1 MADLGELKIPAA
13 MLPAAEAIIALTDQV
28 CPELLDEEYAGLARS
43 VVAKLARK
51 RPSPIQSGR
60 ASTWAGAVVYALGQ
74 VNFLF
79 DSATKPY
86 ATADELSAAVGVAKS
101 TLSAKAKQVRDLT
114 KMSWGTAEF
123 LREDMIEASPMI
135 WLIQAD
141 GLIVDARELPLPVQA
156 QAFELGVI
164 PYIPALGRHRC
175 LAERERACITLTAS
189 GTPTL
194 RDAPQAQC
202 RRQPALKGQVAAR
215 TAPTAPGNTR

>member
-1 MADLGELKIPAA
+1 VADLGELKIPAA
-13 MLPAAEAIIALTDQV
+13 IRPAAEAIIALTDQV
-28 CPELLDEEYAGLARS
+28 CRGLLDEEYAELARS

-79 DSATKPY
+79 DSATRPY
-86 ATADELSAAVGVAKS
+86 ATADDLSAAFGVAKS

-123 LREDMIEASPMI
+123 LREDMIAASPMI
-135 WLIQAD
+135 WFIQVD
-141 GLIVDARELPLPVQA
+141 GLIVDARGLPLPVQA

-164 PYIPALGRHRC
+164 PYIPALGRDGTAAW
-175 LAERERACITLTAS
+175 LSESGRA
-189 GTPTL
+189 
-194 RDAPQAQC
+194 
-202 RRQPALKGQVAAR
+202 
-215 TAPTAPGNTR
+215 

>member
-1 MADLGELKIPAA
+1 MADLGEQKIPAA
-13 MLPAAEAIIALTDQV
+13 MRPAAEAIIALTDQV

-86 ATADELSAAVGVAKS
+86 ATADDLSAAFGVAKS

-114 KMSWGTAEF
+114 KMSWGTPEF
-123 LREDMIEASPMI
+123 RTKYF
-135 WLIQAD
+135 
-141 GLIVDARELPLPVQA
+141 RELISDWQDDPVTDAALALLPEWGRWNGEQ
-156 QAFELGVI
+156 GV
-164 PYIPALGRHRC
+164 PA
-175 LAERERACITLTAS
+175 
-189 GTPTL
+189 P
-194 RDAPQAQC
+194 
-202 RRQPALKGQVAAR
+202 
-215 TAPTAPGNTR
+215 

>member
-1 MADLGELKIPAA
+1 MR
-13 MLPAAEAIIALTDQV
+13 PAAEAIIALTDQV
-28 CPELLDEEYAGLARS
+28 CPELLDEEYAKLARS

-86 ATADELSAAVGVAKS
+86 ATADDLSAAFGVAKS

-123 LREDMIEASPMI
+123 LREDMIAASPMI
-135 WLIQAD
+135 WFIQVD
-141 GLIVDARELPLPVQA
+141 GLIVDARGLPLPVQA

-164 PYIPALGRHRC
+164 PYIPALGRDGTAAW
-175 LAERERACITLTAS
+175 LSESGRA
-189 GTPTL
+189 
-194 RDAPQAQC
+194 
-202 RRQPALKGQVAAR
+202 
-215 TAPTAPGNTR
+215 